1 MSCLQQVLKVCFTFT
16 MMKKIRNYVPPSKG
30 KTVLVCPSKDK
41 DGVVKQ
47 DWDEYIGHGL
57 NNIHWVL
64 EKSKWSNP
72 FYMPKLSA
80 KICNKR
86 YRKHILSSK
95 HLQGSLKELVM
106 KRLGCLCPNLDEC
119 HGNVLIE
126 LGHEFFPSGSEIRFY
141 ILCHQYLFFKGHRSP
156 LSNCYVHNI
165 KTQDGTFINV
175 HQMYGWKKAIALGE
189 RFVDKNIL
197 EERDPAKIFKL
208 LKALAS
214 RNVPQSTEDLIY
226 WMFLFLCE
234 KWDSVPKFHNECF
247 HYMNELYFEATADTF
262 WGCGLDIKMIE
273 QTKQR
278 EDFHTKQILGTLTGF
293 NILGWL
299 VKVVSLLKSGG
310 SLLINPKTLKDV
322 SPQCHKGLLLVRK
335 TLAEK
340 GVVRPSLKGY
350 TLVESTKRK

>member
-1 MSCLQQVLKVCFTFT
+1 MAKYA
-16 MMKKIRNYVPPSKG
+16 KNRNYVPPSTKG
-30 KTVLVCPSKDK
+30 KTVLIRPSKDK

-47 DWDEYIGHGL
+47 DWDVYIGHGL
-57 NNIHWVL
+57 NNKHWVL

-80 KICNKR
+80 KICNER
-86 YRKHILSSK
+86 YRRHILSSK
-95 HLQGSLKELVM
+95 HLQASLKELVG

-126 LGHEFFPSGSEIRFY
+126 LLHEFFPSESETRGY
-141 ILCHQYLFFKGHRSP
+141 ILCHQYLFFKGQRSP
-156 LSNCYVHNI
+156 LSNCYVHDI

-175 HQMYGWKKAIALGE
+175 HQMYGWKKATALGE
-189 RFVDKNIL
+189 RFVAKNIL
-197 EERDPAKIFKL
+197 EQRDPTKIFKL
-208 LKALAS
+208 LKGLAR
-214 RNVPQSTEDLIY
+214 RNVPQSTEDLVY

-234 KWDSVPKFHNECF
+234 KWDSVPQFRDECF

-262 WGCGLDIKMIE
+262 WGCRLDIKMIE
-273 QTKQR
+273 QAKQR
-278 EDFHTKQILGTLTGF
+278 EYFHTKQILGTLTGF

-340 GVVRPSLKGY
+340 GVVKPSLKGY
-350 TLVESTKRK
+350 ALVESTKRKKKIPLNVIV

>member
-1 MSCLQQVLKVCFTFT
+1 MQKN
-16 MMKKIRNYVPPSKG
+16 RNYVPPSKG
-30 KTVLVCPSKDK
+30 KTVLVRPSKDEN
-41 DGVVKQ
+41 GVVKQ
-47 DWDEYIGHGL
+47 DWDVYIGHGL
-57 NNIHWVL
+57 NNKHWVL

-72 FYMPKLSA
+72 FYTPKLSA

-86 YRKHILSSK
+86 YIRHILSSK
-95 HLQGSLKELVM
+95 HLQGSLKELVE

-119 HGNVLIE
+119 YGSVLIE
-126 LGHEFFPSGSEIRFY
+126 LVHEFFPSESEIRGY
-141 ILCHQYLFFKGHRSP
+141 ILCHQYLFFKGQRSP

-165 KTQDGTFINV
+165 KMQDGTFINV
-175 HQMYGWKKAIALGE
+175 HQMYGWKKATALGE
-189 RFVDKNIL
+189 RFWEK
-197 EERDPAKIFKL
+197 
-208 LKALAS
+208 
-214 RNVPQSTEDLIY
+214 DLVY

-234 KWDSVPKFHNECF
+234 NWASVPQFRDECF

-262 WGCGLDIKMIE
+262 WGCGLDIKII
-273 QTKQR
+273 QQAKHR

-350 TLVESTKRK
+350 TLVESTKRKKKIPLNTIV

>member
-1 MSCLQQVLKVCFTFT
+1 MAKYA
-16 MMKKIRNYVPPSKG
+16 KNRNYVPPSTKG
-30 KTVLVCPSKDK
+30 KTVLVRPSKDK

-47 DWDEYIGHGL
+47 DWDVYIGHGL
-57 NNIHWVL
+57 NNKHWVL

-72 FYMPKLSA
+72 FYTPKLSA
-80 KICNKR
+80 KICNER
-86 YRKHILSSK
+86 YRRHILSSK
-95 HLQGSLKELVM
+95 HLQASLKELVG

-126 LGHEFFPSGSEIRFY
+126 LLHEFFPSESEMRGY
-141 ILCHQYLFFKGHRSP
+141 ILCHQYLFFKGQRSP
-156 LSNCYVHNI
+156 LSNCYVHDI

-175 HQMYGWKKAIALGE
+175 HQMYGWKKATALGE
-189 RFVDKNIL
+189 RFVAKNIL
-197 EERDPAKIFKL
+197 EERDPTKIFKL
-208 LKALAS
+208 LKALAR
-214 RNVPQSTEDLIY
+214 RNVPQSTEDLVY

-234 KWDSVPKFHNECF
+234 KWDSVPQFRDECF

-273 QTKQR
+273 QAKQR

-340 GVVRPSLKGY
+340 GVVKPSLKGY
-350 TLVESTKRK
+350 ALVESTKRKKKIPLNVIV